1 MVDCD
6 VIKIIY
12 FFISNMHFK
21 SVFLKWCLFL
31 YICLDVLRSGVELHT
46 VTNIFETEVIKKY
59 RITHLYMMKY
69 DQFGL
74 KIRMSKQ
81 IA

>member
-6 VIKIIY
+6 VIKMIY

-21 SVFLKWCLFL
+21 SVFKMVFYF